1 MEFIDRLDLSTL
13 IALVAALAVVLV
25 VEAIYL
31 VFFARSSYRD
41 SINRR
46 LELSKN
52 DSSRE
57 NILITLRRERGLSG
71 EGYYLLPFT
80 NFNKLI
86 LQSGLTFGITKLIVI
101 FAALAAVFAA
111 AAYVLSGNI
120 LAALGT
126 AVFSLTLWPY
136 MILKFLRARRHGAF
150 GKQFPDAIDI
160 IVRSLKAGHP
170 VPIAISMVG
179 RELPDPVGTEF
190 GIVADEVAYG
200 SDLETAMRSLLYRV
214 GQDDLPLFV
223 TAISIQTT
231 TGGNLSEILGNLSH
245 VIRERFKMRRKI
257 KAISAEGRISALILS
272 ALPLVVLA
280 AVTVTSPDF
289 YGDVWQYDTTKITLA
304 IAAVWMMIGNAVM
317 MKMVNFRI

>member
-1 MEFIDRLDLSTL
+1 MSFIDKLDPSTM
-13 IALVAALAVVLV
+13 IAVAAAVAVVLV
-25 VEAIYL
+25 VEAVYM
-31 VFFARSSYRD
+31 VFFARRSYRD

-46 LELSKN
+46 LELSKTE
-52 DSSRE
+52 DSRE
-57 NILITLRRERGLSG
+57 NILIALRRERGLSS
-71 EGYYLLPFT
+71 EGHYLLPFV

-86 LQSGLTFGITKLIVI
+86 LQSGLTLGVPKLVMV
-101 FAALAAVFAA
+101 FAALAVVFSA
-111 AAYVLSGNI
+111 AAYILSGNI
-120 LAALGT
+120 FAVLGVAIFT
-126 AVFSLTLWPY
+126 LTLWPY
-136 MILKFLRARRHGAF
+136 LILKLLRARRLSAF
-150 GKQFPDAIDI
+150 GKQFPNAIDI

-170 VPIAISMVG
+170 VPIAISMVA
-179 RELPDPVGTEF
+179 RELPDPIGSEF
-190 GIVADEVAYG
+190 GIVADEISYG

-257 KAISAEGRISALILS
+257 KAISAEGRISAIILS
-272 ALPLVVLA
+272 ALPLIVLG
-280 AVTVTSPDF
+280 AVQISSPDF

-304 IAAVWMMIGNAVM
+304 VAAVWMMVGNAVM